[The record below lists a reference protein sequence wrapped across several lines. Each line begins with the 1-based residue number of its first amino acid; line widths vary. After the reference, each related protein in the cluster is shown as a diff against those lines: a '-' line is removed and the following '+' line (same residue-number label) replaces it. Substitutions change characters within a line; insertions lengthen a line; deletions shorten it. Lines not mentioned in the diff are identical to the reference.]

1 MVISRD
7 LATQAEQRPQEARA
21 PEACFRAI
29 VECNPDAIMIID
41 QDGLVRF
48 VNQAAESLYG
58 RCVEELLWEEFGF
71 PVATGETAKL
81 SIPRQDGTTV
91 AAEMRVTEIQW
102 EGETS
107 YLASIR
113 DTTGLSREEED
124 LSVRTRQLET
134 VSKVTNLLSRRR
146 SFTEKCTDV
155 LEELR
160 RIVSADLETF
170 RVPEQ
175 DQLRLVA
182 AAGHPAGF
190 PPSTRSTRFW

>member
-1 MVISRD
+1 M
-7 LATQAEQRPQEARA
+7 
-21 PEACFRAI
+21 
-29 VECNPDAIMIID
+29 
-41 QDGLVRF
+41 RF
-48 VNQAAESLYG
+48 VNHAAESLYG
-58 RCVEELLWEEFGF
+58 LCAEELLWGEFGF
-71 PVATGETAKL
+71 PVAAGEMTKL

-113 DTTGLSREEED
+113 DITGRIREEEELD
-124 LSVRTRQLET
+124 VRTRQLET
-134 VSKVTNLLSRRR
+134 VSKVANLLLRRR

-160 RIVSADLETF
+160 RIVPADQATL

-175 DQLRLVA
+175 EQLRLVA
-182 AAGHPAGF
+182 AAGIPPAF
-190 PPSTRSTRFW
+190 HLAV